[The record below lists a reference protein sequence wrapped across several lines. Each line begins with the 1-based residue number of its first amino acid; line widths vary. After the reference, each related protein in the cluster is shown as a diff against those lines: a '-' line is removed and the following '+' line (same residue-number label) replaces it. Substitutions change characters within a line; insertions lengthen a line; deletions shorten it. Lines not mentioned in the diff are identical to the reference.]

1 MPEVP
6 ERVRAFLDRLLPK
19 ELRAY
24 VPGGKLVAGVIL
36 AVLASV
42 FGIGGE
48 TVVTIPGV
56 GDLTVAALAL
66 VVGVYLYPEKEDSV
80 DR

>member
-1 MPEVP
+1 MPTLP
-6 ERVRAFLDRLLPK
+6 ERFRAFLDRLLPK
-19 ELRAY
+19 ELTAY

-48 TVVTIPGV
+48 TVVSVPGV
-56 GDLTVAALAL
+56 GDITVAALAL
-66 VVGVYLYPEKEDSV
+66 VVGFYLYPPPPDSP
-80 DR
+80 